1 MDTLR
6 CRSIMGISMVTT
18 IMNLSRMNGEPYLES
33 MVHHFFASIAR
44 QGWIKVKPTIYND
57 RERE

>member
-1 MDTLR
+1 
-6 CRSIMGISMVTT
+6 MVTT